1 VDRKL
6 GQLLLVS
13 LMALS
18 FASVASAQAIAPA
31 SDKLGTAGP
40 TVSAATSAVRWSPAQ
55 PAVEAKTGSSSLI
68 LARAASRR
76 SQSKVLMIVGGAAV
90 LVGAIAGDDAGTILI
105 IGGAGF
111 GLYGLYMYL
120 TS

>member
-1 VDRKL
+1 
-6 GQLLLVS
+6 
-13 LMALS
+13 
-18 FASVASAQAIAPA
+18 
-31 SDKLGTAGP
+31 
-40 TVSAATSAVRWSPAQ
+40 
-55 PAVEAKTGSSSLI
+55 
-68 LARAASRR
+68 
-76 SQSKVLMIVGGAAV
+76 MIVGGAAV